1 MKPKISECEKKQREL
16 LRPRLDS
23 FLNMKHELVQLS
35 DCIDWERFVN
45 KFGAYF
51 YEQKGRPGLPVR
63 LVVGL
68 TYLKYLYNLSD
79 ENVVKHFL
87 ESPYMQYFCGYEYFQ
102 HELPCHRTSL
112 IKWRNRL
119 GEKGAEELLKETISV
134 SKRRGL
140 TKRSF
145 VKRAIVD
152 TTVQEKN
159 ISFPTDSKLINK
171 ARENLVK
178 QAKRE
183 GIKLRQSY
191 VRKGKQEA
199 TQGGRYFHAK
209 QFKRGR
215 RSVSKQKTWLGRVIR
230 DIERKSPKIT
240 EEMEHH
246 LMLANRIMRQGKKD
260 KNKIYS
266 LHEAHVECLS
276 KGKAHKRYEFGNKTG
291 FVLSGGFIIGA
302 KSFFGN
308 PYDGHT
314 LNESI
319 KQAEVISGKEIEKI
333 YVDKGY
339 KGKQNHPKGKEVYLS
354 GQKRLSVAEK
364 RHLKKRSSI
373 EPVIGHLKQD
383 HRLGVNYLASKIG
396 DEINPL
402 LAASAFNLRKAI
414 RSFFLRFFYLLQR
427 EIGAFSKAI

>member
-35 DCIDWERFVN
+35 DCIDWESFVN

-87 ESPYMQYFCGYEYFQ
+87 ESPYMQYFCGYDYFQ

-119 GEKGAEELLKETISV
+119 GEKGSEELLKETIRV

-145 VKRAIVD
+145 AKRVLVD

-178 QAKRE
+178 QAKKE
-183 GIKLRQSY
+183 GIKLRQTY

-199 TQGGRYFHAK
+199 VRGGRYFHAK

-230 DIERKSPKIT
+230 DIERKSPEIT
-240 EEMEHH
+240 EKMEHH
-246 LMLANRIMRQGKKD
+246 LMLANRIMSQGKKD

-266 LHEAHVECLS
+266 LHEAHVECIS
-276 KGKAHKRYEFGNKTG
+276 KGKAHKRYEFGNKAG
-291 FVLSGGFIIGA
+291 FVLSGGIIIGA

-314 LNESI
+314 LKESI
-319 KQAEVISGKEIEKI
+319 KQAELLSEKEIEKI

-339 KGKQNHPKGKEVYLS
+339 KGKENHPEGKEVYLS
-354 GQKRLSVAEK
+354 GQKRLSVSEK
-364 RHLKKRSSI
+364 RHLKKRSII
-373 EPVIGHLKQD
+373 EPVIGHMKQD
-383 HRLGVNYLASKIG
+383 HRLGVNYLGSKIG

>member
-35 DCIDWERFVN
+35 DCIDWESFVN

-79 ENVVKHFL
+79 ENVVKRFL
-87 ESPYMQYFCGYEYFQ
+87 CDPYMQYFCGYDYFQ

-119 GEKGAEELLKETISV
+119 GEKGSEELLKETIRV

-145 VKRAIVD
+145 AKRVLVD

-178 QAKRE
+178 QAKKE
-183 GIKLRQSY
+183 GIKLRQTY

-199 TQGGRYFHAK
+199 VRGGRYFHAK

-230 DIERKSPKIT
+230 DIERKSPEIT
-240 EEMEHH
+240 EKMEHH
-246 LMLANRIMRQGKKD
+246 LMLANRIMSQGKKD

-266 LHEAHVECLS
+266 LHEAHVECIS
-276 KGKAHKRYEFGNKTG
+276 KGKAHKRYEFGNKAG
-291 FVLSGGFIIGA
+291 FVLSGGIIIGA

-314 LNESI
+314 LKESI
-319 KQAEVISGKEIEKI
+319 KQAELLSEKEIEKI

-339 KGKQNHPKGKEVYLS
+339 KGKENHPEGKEVYLS
-354 GQKRLSVAEK
+354 GQKRLSVSEK
-364 RHLKKRSSI
+364 RHLKKRSII
-373 EPVIGHLKQD
+373 EPVIGHMKQD
-383 HRLGVNYLASKIG
+383 HRLGVNYLGSKIG

>member
-1 MKPKISECEKKQREL
+1 MKPKRSECEKRQRDL
-16 LRPRLDS
+16 FRPRLDS

-35 DCIDWERFVN
+35 EAIDWERFIN

-51 YEQKGRPGLPVR
+51 YEHKGRPGLPVR
-63 LVVGL
+63 LIVGL

-79 ENVVKHFL
+79 EDVVKRFL
-87 ESPYMQYFCGYEYFQ
+87 CDPYMQYFCGYEYFQ

-112 IKWRNRL
+112 IKWRKRL
-119 GEKGAEELLKETISV
+119 GEEGAEELLKETISV
-134 SKRRGL
+134 SKRKGL

-145 VKRAIVD
+145 VKRVIVD

-183 GIKLRQSY
+183 GIKLRQTY

-199 TQGGRYFHAK
+199 FRGGRYFHAK

-215 RSVSKQKTWLGRVIR
+215 KSVSKQKTWLGRVMR
-230 DIERKSPKIT
+230 DIERKSPEVT
-240 EEMEHH
+240 EEMQQH
-246 LMLANRIMRQGKKD
+246 LNLANRILKQEKKD

-266 LHEAHVECLS
+266 LHESHVECIS
-276 KGKAHKRYEFGNKTG
+276 KGKARKRYEFGNKIS
-291 FVLSGGFIIGA
+291 FVLSGGIIIGA

-314 LNESI
+314 LKESI

-339 KGKQNHPKGKEVYLS
+339 KGKQHHPKGKEVYVS
-354 GQKRLSVAEK
+354 GQRRLSVAER

-383 HRLGVNYLASKIG
+383 HRLGMNYLADRIG
-396 DEINPL
+396 DKINPV

-427 EIGAFSKAI
+427 EIGSFSKAI